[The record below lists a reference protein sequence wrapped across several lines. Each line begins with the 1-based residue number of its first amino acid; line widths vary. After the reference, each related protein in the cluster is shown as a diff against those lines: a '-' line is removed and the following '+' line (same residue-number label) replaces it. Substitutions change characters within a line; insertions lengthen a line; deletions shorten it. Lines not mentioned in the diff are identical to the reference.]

1 MYGRAGVD
9 LLRARMM
16 TLKAAIC
23 TKSLAIGY
31 EPLWAIGSGQIPT
44 SQSTLLTLMPK
55 VSVCASRMLCTS
67 ALSFLRSESISSS
80 SPVTLLVSTH
90 PAPEAGQ
97 NNDRRS
103 LSG

>member
-67 ALSFLRSESISSS
+67 ALSFFCARR
-80 SPVTLLVSTH
+80 
-90 PAPEAGQ
+90 AFRRA
-97 NNDRRS
+97 RRS
-103 LSG
+103 HYWFRHIQRPRRARTMTGAP